1 MKQQCIHENPS
12 FYIGI
17 MTGNSMD
24 AIDVVYAQINQNQIQ
39 PIHTHSIPFTQDM
52 QQQTVQLRELVKT
65 CPPRNLLE
73 QNPLFISYHTSYIQQ
88 ISKAVVELIQQNHID
103 VSSIKAICSHG
114 KTLAHCPSS
123 INPKTPYTLQ
133 IGSGKMLANLI
144 ARATN
149 YPYIRVIYDFRS
161 DDVLNAGEG
170 APLIPP
176 LNAFIARQ
184 DNCYNRIDINAGNT
198 SNLCVIQNGTAVA
211 GWDIGPCNEYMDF
224 LIRTHTNQPFDIDG
238 NIGQQGQLD
247 TALLKELFQI
257 NGNFYMT
264 IPPRS
269 GDPAHYNT
277 QRISAFKNKENLP
290 NLIYTCA
297 YFAAYI
303 IVHSF
308 QFIQGN
314 IPNHI
319 SLFGGGWKH
328 PILYHSLSQILTGKG
343 FILPEHQLIFQ
354 NILERIQHPVQIQKH
369 PFSQWMESLLWA
381 KMGYCYDYQIP
392 WTTPQLTNCRK
403 PTICGIEAVSDI
415 NNTNYN
421 DCICRSYPF

>member
-1 MKQQCIHENPS
+1 MKQQGIHENPS

-161 DDVLNAGEG
+161 
-170 APLIPP
+170 
-176 LNAFIARQ
+176 
-184 DNCYNRIDINAGNT
+184 IN
-198 SNLCVIQNGTAVA
+198 
-211 GWDIGPCNEYMDF
+211 
-224 LIRTHTNQPFDIDG
+224 
-238 NIGQQGQLD
+238 
-247 TALLKELFQI
+247 
-257 NGNFYMT
+257 
-264 IPPRS
+264 
-269 GDPAHYNT
+269 
-277 QRISAFKNKENLP
+277 
-290 NLIYTCA
+290 
-297 YFAAYI
+297 
-303 IVHSF
+303 
-308 QFIQGN
+308 
-314 IPNHI
+314 
-319 SLFGGGWKH
+319 
-328 PILYHSLSQILTGKG
+328 
-343 FILPEHQLIFQ
+343 
-354 NILERIQHPVQIQKH
+354 
-369 PFSQWMESLLWA
+369 
-381 KMGYCYDYQIP
+381 
-392 WTTPQLTNCRK
+392 
-403 PTICGIEAVSDI
+403 
-415 NNTNYN
+415 
-421 DCICRSYPF
+421 